1 MVATHQY
8 VKEKFEEFN
17 RLIFDGKLPPLPIC
31 MSNARTFLGACTFKR
46 KRNWMGRTVLYDF
59 KLKIN
64 KRLDLPENELEDI
77 IIHEM
82 IHYYIG
88 VNQIKDSSAHGRVFR
103 QMMGDINKRFGRHIT
118 ISHKTT
124 KEERDASMDK
134 REKWH
139 VVALVTMKNGKTGI
153 KVLPRTKTSIA
164 KYYHGVMRSG
174 EVAEVRLYACKDAY
188 FNRFPASS
196 ALRVYYA
203 PSDDISEHLKEANPI
218 NITFA

>member
-1 MVATHQY
+1 MLATQQY
-8 VKEKFEEFN
+8 VKDKFKEFN
-17 RLIFDGKLPPLPIC
+17 DLIFGGKLSMPSIC

-59 KLKIN
+59 KLKIS
-64 KRLDLPENELEDI
+64 KCADLPEHELEDT

-88 VNQIKDSSAHGRVFR
+88 VNQIKDSSAHGVVFR
-103 QMMGDINKRFGRHIT
+103 QLMVDINRKYGRHIT
-118 ISHKTT
+118 ISHKAT
-124 KEERDASMDK
+124 KEERERTTDQ

-139 VVALVTMKNGKTGI
+139 VVALVQMKNGKMGI

-164 KYYHGVMRSG
+164 KYYNGVMGSG
-174 EVAEVRLYACKDAY
+174 EVAEVRLFVCKDTF

-196 ALRVYYA
+196 ALRVYYL
-203 PSDDISEHLKEANPI
+203 SQDEINEHLKDARSLK
-218 NITFA
+218 ITFA

>member
-8 VKEKFEEFN
+8 VKDKFEEFN

-31 MSNARTFLGACTFKR
+31 MSNARTFLGACTFK
-46 KRNWMGRTVLYDF
+46 KKKSWTGRTVLYDF
-59 KLKIN
+59 KLKIS
-64 KRLDLPENELEDI
+64 KRPDLPENELEDI

-88 VNQIKDSSAHGRVFR
+88 VNHIKDSSAHGRVFR
-103 QMMGDINKRFGRHIT
+103 QMMGEINSKYDRHIT
-118 ISHKTT
+118 ISHKMTR
-124 KEERDASMDK
+124 EEREMAVDK

-139 VVALVTMKNGKTGI
+139 VVALVTMKSGRTGI

-174 EVAEVRLYACKDAY
+174 EVAEVRLYVCKDAF
-188 FNRFPASS
+188 FNNFPASA
-196 ALRVYYA
+196 ALRVYY
-203 PSDDISEHLKEANPI
+203 PPLDNVKEHLRGATAL